1 MLIFEIKVLLFFC
14 LFFYTNFVF
23 VFFLNEYYQKHP
35 LRHAFSPPSRVEW
48 CK

>member
-14 LFFYTNFVF
+14 FFYTNFVF

-35 LRHAFSPPSRVEW
+35 LRHAFSPPSLVEW